1 LKPNKKAE
9 KKRLHKIKIGVER
22 ESQLEQGYFDGRFVE
37 KVEKS
42 QKQYSRKQKHKN
54 DNWE

>member
-1 LKPNKKAE
+1 MKPNKKSE

-42 QKQYSRKQKHKN
+42 QKQYSRKKKHKN
-54 DNWE
+54 DDWE

>member
-1 LKPNKKAE
+1 M
-9 KKRLHKIKIGVER
+9 KIGVER

-54 DNWE
+54 EDWE

>member
-9 KKRLHKIKIGVER
+9 MKRLHKMKIGVER

-54 DNWE
+54 EDWE